1 MHSRPQ
7 IPTPLRA
14 RFPRRAPEGAPSGR
28 RLIRA
33 ASAGFFGALLTLLTF
48 LTPAS
53 PAQAARTIVVGFVDS
68 AESGFYATT
77 VQPTIEAIRL
87 GIPGSVVETVR
98 LSSVTIANDVRLR
111 QPDLFIVPASD
122 FLLVTDTLGAHAV
135 ATRKSTAAKA
145 PSMSVGGVFVVRNDR
160 ADLTT
165 VKSLRRKRAA
175 ATLPTALDGW
185 LAARMAL
192 EEAGYDSQT
201 FFKEVRFM
209 TFGLPNVVSSVL
221 SGAYDVGVLPTC
233 MLERAEAEGIVARGA
248 LRVVGAVEDEL
259 LHCRRS
265 TALYPDWVAGVLP
278 TVDPELARELTIAI
292 LTPPKRDGSGTAQ
305 EQGAYVWQVTNDFHA
320 VRELERRLHV
330 GQWSYLDSWSLEA
343 LWRRFHWYVVAGLLI
358 LVAVVLNERR
368 LRMLVRK
375 RTAEL
380 QNALAERDR
389 LEEAERA
396 ARLRL
401 GELER
406 MGAISQLCAMI
417 AHELKQPVT
426 SIINYVTVIKLRA
439 GMVGG
444 AAAPQASGTPG
455 KPSAAPAPSADPVF
469 EKAVD
474 GVEAASKRIA
484 GIVDRVRLYA
494 KRERREPVAVDLCAT
509 LEAAASAQ
517 KKGAVAVRLLIPAKP
532 VHVSG
537 DPLEL
542 ELLFLNLIKNAVEAA
557 AGALNATPSRT
568 PEVVVAL
575 ACGGDAP
582 EASSAAHD
590 VRVTVTDNGPRL
602 SDEAFER
609 LMRVSESVKDE
620 GLGLGLA
627 IVRNIVD
634 EHGARLTIRRRGDD
648 GSPDADGLT
657 VAVTFDLLD
666 APSAPKHSQPKD
678 PS

>member
-1 MHSRPQ
+1 
-7 IPTPLRA
+7 
-14 RFPRRAPEGAPSGR
+14 
-28 RLIRA
+28 
-33 ASAGFFGALLTLLTF
+33 
-48 LTPAS
+48 
-53 PAQAARTIVVGFVDS
+53 
-68 AESGFYATT
+68 
-77 VQPTIEAIRL
+77 
-87 GIPGSVVETVR
+87 
-98 LSSVTIANDVRLR
+98 
-111 QPDLFIVPASD
+111 
-122 FLLVTDTLGAHAV
+122 
-135 ATRKSTAAKA
+135 
-145 PSMSVGGVFVVRNDR
+145 
-160 ADLTT
+160 
-165 VKSLRRKRAA
+165 
-175 ATLPTALDGW
+175 
-185 LAARMAL
+185 
-192 EEAGYDSQT
+192 
-201 FFKEVRFM
+201 
-209 TFGLPNVVSSVL
+209 
-221 SGAYDVGVLPTC
+221 
-233 MLERAEAEGIVARGA
+233 
-248 LRVVGAVEDEL
+248 
-259 LHCRRS
+259 
-265 TALYPDWVAGVLP
+265 
-278 TVDPELARELTIAI
+278 
-292 LTPPKRDGSGTAQ
+292 
-305 EQGAYVWQVTNDFHA
+305 
-320 VRELERRLHV
+320 
-330 GQWSYLDSWSLEA
+330 
-343 LWRRFHWYVVAGLLI
+343 
-358 LVAVVLNERR
+358 
-368 LRMLVRK
+368 MLVRK

-474 GVEAASKRIA
+474 GVEAASKCIA

-557 AGALNATPSRT
+557 AGALNATPSRP